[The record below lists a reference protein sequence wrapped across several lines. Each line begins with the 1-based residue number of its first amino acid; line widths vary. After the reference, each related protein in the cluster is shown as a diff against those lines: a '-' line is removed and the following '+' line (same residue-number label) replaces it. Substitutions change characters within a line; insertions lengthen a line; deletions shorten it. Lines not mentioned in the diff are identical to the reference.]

1 MDLKHVGTAL
11 ILACGTLACL
21 APAAQGQMGMAHAK
35 VAVGTPMS
43 PVRAQEE
50 LLNLFEHEFMGVAR
64 AMPADKYG
72 FAPTAATFAAG
83 QGAKFA
89 GVRTFAQQVSHVT
102 TANYYFASV
111 ILGEKVPVDMDSIER
126 LTTKPELLKAAADS
140 FAYAHKALATITAQN
155 AYTTIQGADGL
166 HTRSVLAS
174 FIAAHGFDHYGQ
186 MVEYLRMNGKRPAL
200 PS

>member
-1 MDLKHVGTAL
+1 MRLKNVCTAWML
-11 ILACGTLACL
+11 GCCALACV
-21 APAAQGQMGMAHAK
+21 APACSAQMGEARAK
-35 VAVGTPMS
+35 VAVGTRMS
-43 PVRAQEE
+43 PERAQEE
-50 LLNLFEHEFMGVAR
+50 LLKLFEHEFMGVAQ

-89 GVRTFAQQVSHVT
+89 GVRTFAQQISHVT
-102 TANYYFASV
+102 TANYYFAAA
-111 ILGEKVPVDMDSIER
+111 ILGEKVPVDTDGIER

-155 AYTTIQGADGL
+155 AYTTIAGADGL

-186 MVEYLRMNGKRPAL
+186 MVEYLRMNGMAPPGSK
-200 PS
+200 